1 MPSDALAALTA
12 NTGNRT
18 DLWNTPQEIV
28 ERVTRYYA
36 GPVELDPC
44 SDNADE
50 PNIPCLRCFTEE
62 DDGLAHPWEAET
74 VFMNHPYSDSK
85 RWIPYAR
92 QQYDCGN
99 AKEIIMLIKLDISTK
114 WFRSIADCPW
124 IAINKRLRFG
134 DGKGAAPFQSALFY
148 LGPTPSR
155 FFYIFGD
162 LGTKYV
168 LF

>member
-1 MPSDALAALTA
+1 MPAASLAALTA

-28 ERVTRYYA
+28 DKVVEYFG

-44 SDNADE
+44 SNSAED
-50 PNIPCLRCFTEE
+50 PNVPCLHCFTEQ
-62 DDGLAHPWEAET
+62 DDGLSFQWNANS

-85 RWIPYAR
+85 SWIPYAR
-92 QQYDCGN
+92 QQFDEGN
-99 AKEIIMLIKLDISTK
+99 VQELIMLIKLDISTK
-114 WFRSIADCPW
+114 WYRSIADRPW

-148 LGPTPSR
+148 LGPNPGQ
-155 FFYIFGD
+155 FFTVFGD
-162 LGTKYV
+162 LGTCYLAV
-168 LF
+168 